1 MEQTYNIRQ
10 VNLKTYTED
19 GKNIQFLG
27 SFQVGEGHEKIFSL
41 AYRLTDAEIRVGDS
55 KDIRENEIC
64 AVISKRPKGMYQ
76 TRSYEVT

>member
-19 GKNIQFLG
+19 GKFKW
-27 SFQVGEGHEKIFSL
+27 GHRGHLRSKFYS

-64 AVISKRPKGMYQ
+64 AVISKRPKGLYPYNLYR
-76 TRSYEVT
+76 TYSL

>member
-1 MEQTYNIRQ
+1 MKLY
-10 VNLKTYTED
+10 
-19 GKNIQFLG
+19 F
-27 SFQVGEGHEKIFSL
+27 L

-76 TRSYEVT
+76 TRSSEVT